1 MSSYDYGSSIKE
13 YITAINN
20 YYSNRQT
27 RSNHQEIIEL
37 LDILYSITRSQIHD
51 TLIPKRSIKGEKEI
65 RNIVKSIITKILP
78 IIENKITYLAN
89 NLSNKVNKEYI
100 KEFTRL
106 YDDFMSIAS
115 FRSFKHFCLYMD
127 FEKNRD
133 DKVWMYSSRSMAG
146 LLYYTNKM
154 ILDDDVNLIR
164 LSCPTGYGKTY
175 SQNATCAFYF
185 GVNPSIRILRVT
197 ESIHLVKRCTQDTK
211 AIMASKMYRKAFP
224 VFDKENIYRNNDSE
238 SFNLIASEKNGS
250 YLCVTRESMAN
261 GVRADVIMLDDL
273 SKGYSESAN
282 PNVHEKIVNTAYTI
296 WFKRVDNEKKTKI
309 LISGTMWADFDL
321 LNVVRK
327 NIEDYQEIQEDD
339 VFQYTEISEDKS
351 KVFIGVPSLDF
362 DTDQSTLPEKFSTE
376 QFKRERN
383 IMPVELWAAM
393 AQQRP
398 LPPKDLSFDWSQL
411 KTYDEIPKDENGDS
425 KLNYINY
432 ASLDP
437 ARKGKNY
444 VSMPIFNEIDDVYYL
459 IDCLYEKKG
468 MEELYNPI
476 CQKIIQH
483 NVVKLYLENNI
494 DTSLKR
500 VLLDM
505 LAKLGWH
512 NTEIVEKYATANKEQ
527 RIKDLQGS
535 IKANIRFPS
544 RAIVSPATQMGMF
557 MKHLTQFNFD
567 RPNAYDDSVDS
578 VALFI
583 KEHIF
588 VKNKFKKAKAIDRR
602 I

>member
-1 MSSYDYGSSIKE
+1 MGSYDYSNNIKE

-20 YYSNRQT
+20 YYASKAT
-27 RSNHQEIIEL
+27 RSNHKEIIEL
-37 LDILYSITRSQIHD
+37 LDILYSMTRSQIHD
-51 TLIPKRSIKGEKEI
+51 YLVPKRSIKGEKEI
-65 RNIVKSIITKILP
+65 RTTVKLIITKIMP

-89 NLSNKVNKEYI
+89 NITNNINKEYI
-100 KEFTRL
+100 KEFTRI
-106 YDDFMSIAS
+106 YDNFMSIAA

-127 FEKNRD
+127 FEKSRD
-133 DKVWMYSSRSMAG
+133 DKVWIYSGKSMAG

-211 AIMASKMYRKAFP
+211 AIMNSKMYRKTFP
-224 VFDKENIYRNNDSE
+224 VYDQENIFRNSDSE

-282 PNVHEKIVNTAYTI
+282 APVHEKIVNTAYTI
-296 WFKRVDNEKKTKI
+296 WFKRVDNEKKAKI

-327 NIEDYQEIQEDD
+327 NIENYQEVNNDD
-339 VFQYTEISEDKS
+339 IFQYTEISDDKA
-351 KVFIGVPSLDF
+351 KVFVGVPSLDY
-362 DTDQSTLPEKFSTE
+362 DTDESTLPEKFSTE

-383 IMPVELWAAM
+383 IMPPELWAAM

-398 LPPKDLSFDWSQL
+398 LPPRDLSFDWSQL
-411 KTYDEIPKDENGDS
+411 KQYDELPKNDDGTS
-425 KLNYINY
+425 KQNYLNY

-444 VSMPIFNEIDDVYYL
+444 VSMPILNPIDDHFYL

-468 MEELYNPI
+468 MEELYNDI

-483 NVVKLYLENNI
+483 NVIKLYLENNI

-500 VLLDM
+500 VLLDK
-505 LAKLGWH
+505 LDKLGWY
-512 NTEIVEKYATANKEQ
+512 NTEIVERFATANKEQ

-535 IKANIRFPS
+535 IKANIIFPS
-544 RAIVSPATQMGMF
+544 RAIVIPSSSMGTF
-557 MKHLTQFNFD
+557 MKHITQFNFD
-567 RPNAYDDSVDS
+567 RPNAFDDSIDS
-578 VALFI
+578 VALFV

-588 VKNKFKKAKAIDRR
+588 TKNKFKKAKAIDRR